1 MIRYCLLFS
10 SILVS
15 AFCIAAERPN
25 ILIIFT
31 DDQGYGDLGCYGSEV
46 LKTPRLDQLAQEGTR
61 FTSFYAQPVCGPSRS
76 ALLTGR
82 YPIRSQ
88 GWSMPANEIT
98 FAELLQPAG
107 YKTACI
113 GKWDVS
119 NRRAIIDRMPNAQ
132 GFEYYFGP
140 LGANDGGIVQFHEN
154 NAAAGETRDMASLTK
169 LYTDKAIDYLEN
181 RRNPEKPFLLYL
193 SHTMMHT
200 NIDAPPSF
208 KGTSEG
214 GLYGDVVEEFDYE
227 TGRLLDHLDALGLR
241 EDTLVIFTSDNG
253 PWSQPRYTLVK
264 TGSLRA
270 SPDRNPDW
278 YMPEDT
284 IFWGD
289 PGPLRGAKG
298 SAYEGGSRVPCI
310 VRWPGKVPAGGDS
323 DAVWATIDFMP
334 TILSLAGVSLPDDR
348 PIDGQDQTNLL
359 LGKSENGRSSFVYD
373 QVSQVD
379 VPYMAIGI
387 RMGKWKLLLPNR
399 EPAEPH
405 RYVMDYGTNDYELY
419 NLDTDIGERW
429 NLAYD
434 YPEIVEE
441 LEAEIDRFK
450 ATVR

>member
-1 MIRYCLLFS
+1 MRILYLGVLL
-10 SILVS
+10 V
-15 AFCIAAERPN
+15 FCSTVCFAADRPSF
-25 ILIIFT
+25 LIIFT

-88 GWSMPANEIT
+88 GWSMPADEIT
-98 FAELLQPAG
+98 VAELLAPAG
-107 YKTACI
+107 YQTACI

-119 NRRAIIDRMPNAQ
+119 NRKAIVDRMPNAQ
-132 GFEYYFGP
+132 GFQYYFGP
-140 LGANDGGIVQFHEN
+140 LGANDGGLVRFHEN
-154 NAAAGETRDMASLTK
+154 NEAAGETRDMASLTK

-200 NIDAPPSF
+200 NIDASPAF

-227 TGRLLDHLDALGLR
+227 TGRLLDRLDTLGLSD
-241 EDTLVIFTSDNG
+241 DTLVIFTSDNG

-264 TGSLRA
+264 TGALR
-270 SPDRNPDW
+270 PNPDQNPAW
-278 YMPEDT
+278 RMPKGT

-310 VRWPGKVPAGGDS
+310 VRWPGKVPAGRDS

-334 TILSLAGVSLPDDR
+334 TLLGLAGVSLPIDR
-348 PIDGQDQTNLL
+348 PIDGQNQTNLL
-359 LGKSENGRSSFVYD
+359 LGKSEVGRDSFVYD

-387 RMGKWKLLLPNR
+387 RKGKWKLLLPGR
-399 EPAEPH
+399 EPSKPH

-419 NLDTDIGERW
+419 DLDADIGERW
-429 NLAYD
+429 NLAHD
-434 YPEIVEE
+434 YPGIVKE
-441 LEAEIDRFK
+441 LETEIDRFK
-450 ATVR
+450 ATVE